1 MRWLDGIT
9 KSMFMSLSK
18 LWETVMDKEDW
29 HAAVHG
35 VAKSQ
40 TRLNNLDNNNGS
52 SVSVFLR
59 NLHTLLHSNYI
70 SLHSHQQ
77 CRTVPFLQTP
87 SAFVVCKL

>member
-1 MRWLDGIT
+1 
-9 KSMFMSLSK
+9 
-18 LWETVMDKEDW
+18 MDKEDW

-77 CRTVPFLQTP
+77 CRRVAFSNFGFDVLSLGFGKK
-87 SAFVVCKL
+87 SAV